1 MSGTTHKV
9 FNSSRTNN
17 IRVVAGVE
25 IDSGSVSETMSA
37 SEVPV
42 LSYNDL
48 AFISPSNSVVLRAG
62 DSPIWNRNETALPM
76 AYKLQGEGHKIPSP
90 GKNYSLSTLPTMST
104 TKDFD
109 LLQNIP
115 NFFAMVDKRIQ
126 QAYWVRTAKEKYMD
140 AYEYTDESFM
150 RVDQDISS
158 DAIMNIVNEIL
169 NSQKIE
175 EISVRQYENEDNS
188 EQLQE
193 TRKATEQYAEFA
205 TPRFAMDGPDGIAP
219 NDIIAVR
226 GSGGMARLD
235 GDIVGNTAKLL
246 EEAYRNCFQRIGD
259 WARSEARGQMEVQ
272 DDGSLWVIPRNGKS
286 PFEVF
291 ARVNNKHI
299 RDHIEEAQAEAEAYG
314 YADEGSHKQVS
325 QEDLDSLE
333 STIGFTLTY
342 DGALWLANQKHW
354 GWIAK
359 GIFDAEVIQL
369 RRSDD

>member
-1 MSGTTHKV
+1 
-9 FNSSRTNN
+9 
-17 IRVVAGVE
+17 
-25 IDSGSVSETMSA
+25 
-37 SEVPV
+37 
-42 LSYNDL
+42 
-48 AFISPSNSVVLRAG
+48 
-62 DSPIWNRNETALPM
+62 
-76 AYKLQGEGHKIPSP
+76 
-90 GKNYSLSTLPTMST
+90 
-104 TKDFD
+104 
-109 LLQNIP
+109 
-115 NFFAMVDKRIQ
+115 
-126 QAYWVRTAKEKYMD
+126 
-140 AYEYTDESFM
+140 
-150 RVDQDISS
+150 
-158 DAIMNIVNEIL
+158 
-169 NSQKIE
+169 
-175 EISVRQYENEDNS
+175 
-188 EQLQE
+188 
-193 TRKATEQYAEFA
+193 
-205 TPRFAMDGPDGIAP
+205 
-219 NDIIAVR
+219 
-226 GSGGMARLD
+226 MARLD